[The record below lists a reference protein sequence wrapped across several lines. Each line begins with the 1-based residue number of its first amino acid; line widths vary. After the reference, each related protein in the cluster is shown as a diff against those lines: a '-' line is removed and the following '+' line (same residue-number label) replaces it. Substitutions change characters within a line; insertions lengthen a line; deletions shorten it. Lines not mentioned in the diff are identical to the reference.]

1 MSHLKTTL
9 AATILSSLTLAS
21 VPTMANAATHEP
33 QAQFGVADIRQ
44 DMRLRTLVVR
54 HSKPQG
60 QVLLLHGF
68 PETAA
73 VWTGMAETLGRD
85 YEVHAFDWP
94 GYGQS
99 TRPAASDRFGYAPRD
114 YAAVLKD
121 YIRTA
126 GLDSSRLVIYATD
139 IGALPA
145 LLAVLDEPA
154 LAKTVIVGDFAP
166 LNRPEHMH
174 ANLQAL
180 KGGPAAEPTRAA
192 MNKNR
197 DEILANAYRRGFE
210 PAEQFSLTP
219 EVQQDMAAGWG
230 QGAMSS
236 ADAFFHYYQHFTADQ
251 NAFEARIG
259 QIKTPVRV
267 VWGERDFYIAP
278 QMGAEF
284 AARAGLPFSV
294 LKGLGHYPHLQ
305 APAQAVEEIR
315 AAFAG

>member
-1 MSHLKTTL
+1 MNITAPTV
-9 AATILSSLTLAS
+9 AAALSSLAMTTAPAPVHAQQS
-21 VPTMANAATHEP
+21 P
-33 QAQFGVADIRQ
+33 QAHYSFVDIRP
-44 DMRLRTLVVR
+44 DMRLRSLVVR
-54 HSKPQG
+54 PPQPQG

-73 VWTGMAETLGRD
+73 VWKDIAETLGRD

-99 TRPAASDRFGYAPRD
+99 SRPVASERFGYAPRD

-145 LLAVLDEPA
+145 LLAALDAPTI
-154 LAKTVIVGDFAP
+154 AKTLIVGDFAP

-180 KGGPAAEPTRAA
+180 KGGPAAEPTHAA

-210 PAEQFSLTP
+210 PAEQFGLTP

-230 QGAMSS
+230 QGAISS

-259 QIKTPVRV
+259 EIKTPVHV

-284 AARAGLPFSV
+284 AARAGLPFSL

-305 APAQAVEEIR
+305 APAQAVEEVR
-315 AAFAG
+315 AAFAR

>member
-1 MSHLKTTL
+1 MNTTPHAV
-9 AATILSSLTLAS
+9 AAAVLSSLAVATA
-21 VPTMANAATHEP
+21 PTPAHAQQLP
-33 QAQFGVADIRQ
+33 QAHYGFVDIRP
-44 DMRLRTLVVR
+44 DMRLRSLVVR
-54 HSKPQG
+54 HPKPQG

-73 VWTGMAETLGRD
+73 VWKGIAETLGRD

-99 TRPAASDRFGYAPRD
+99 SRPVASERFGYAPRD

-145 LLAVLDEPA
+145 LLAALDEPT
-154 LAKTVIVGDFAP
+154 LAKALIVGDFAP
-166 LNRPEHMH
+166 LDRPEHMH

-180 KGGPAAEPTRAA
+180 KGGPAAEPTHAA

-210 PAEQFSLTP
+210 PAEQFDLAP
-219 EVQQDMAAGWG
+219 AVQQDMAAGWG
-230 QGAMSS
+230 QGAISS

-259 QIKTPVRV
+259 QLKTPIRV

-278 QMGAEF
+278 AMGAEF
-284 AARAGLPFSV
+284 ATRAGVRFSL

-305 APAQAVEEIR
+305 APGQAVEEIR
-315 AAFAG
+315 AEFSR